1 MLHSI
6 AIWCILFYV
15 ASNKGSSL
23 SLRRGQK
30 MKKRAYVLCMMVAV
44 MAFLGWTVENV
55 FMALTCG
62 CIDNRSM
69 YLPFLLGYGIGVV
82 AIYLLLGTPKELRVF
97 GRPIVVDSKIK
108 RIIIYMIEGIILVS
122 VGEIVIGTVVEE
134 VCGFEW
140 WNYSSYPLHVT
151 KYTSLPTSFLFATL
165 ITVFMNFC
173 FVPIYNFFE
182 KWNGKVLRVVS
193 IVLMVLMVADFLYA
207 AYQMYETGWLL
218 IRWRI
223 IFNEEM
229 FYGSFQ

>member
-1 MLHSI
+1 
-6 AIWCILFYV
+6 
-15 ASNKGSSL
+15 
-23 SLRRGQK
+23 
-30 MKKRAYVLCMMVAV
+30 MKKRAYALCMMVAV
-44 MAFLGWTVENV
+44 MALLGWVVENF
-55 FMALTCG
+55 FMLLTCG

-69 YLPFLLGYGIGVV
+69 YLPFLFGYGAGIV
-82 AIYLLLGTPKELRVF
+82 AIYLMLGTPDELRFF
-97 GRPIVVDSKIK
+97 GRPIVVNSLAK
-108 RIIIYMIEGIILVS
+108 RIIIYMIEAIILVS

-140 WNYSSYPLHVT
+140 WNYSAYPLHVT

-165 ITVFMNFC
+165 ITVFMKFC
-173 FVPIYNFFE
+173 FMPFYNFFE
-182 KWNGKVLRVVS
+182 KWNGPVLKVVA
-193 IVLMVLMVADFLYA
+193 IVLMVLMIADFIYA